1 MPLIKDPRVEQGKI
15 NRNREILNFFKKRF
29 DVDGK
34 RYEVV
39 EEEIILK
46 YGVSASTITKILK
59 NA

>member
-29 DVDGK
+29 DVYGK